1 MDEKKCIEYYFDSKQ
16 YNKKEILEN
25 IEKEKSEFPK
35 QKFDV
40 NITLNKYG
48 IYIVRLECKNNKIAV
63 IKRNRKTKQNKVTVY
78 GKYKKTKT
86 YAPI

>member
-1 MDEKKCIEYYFDSKQ
+1 MNEKKCIEYYFDSKK

-25 IEKEKSEFPK
+25 IEKEKKEFPRH
-35 QKFDV
+35 QFDV

-63 IKRNRKTKQNKVTVY
+63 VKHNKKAKQNKVNVY
-78 GKYKKTKT
+78 GKYKETRT

>member
-1 MDEKKCIEYYFDSKQ
+1 MNEKKCIEYYFDSKK

-25 IEKEKSEFPK
+25 IEKEKKEFPK
-35 QKFDV
+35 HQFDV

-48 IYIVRLECKNNKIAV
+48 IYIVRLECKNNKIALV
-63 IKRNRKTKQNKVTVY
+63 KHNKKAKQNKVNVY
-78 GKYKKTKT
+78 GKYKETRT